1 MRETS
6 QSAQRR
12 WRART
17 SFAVSRPHAS
27 YRMVAELAR
36 TGNLT
41 EQEVGSKL
49 LKPSDVWLSA
59 EQLIQLGIADII
71 F

>member
-1 MRETS
+1 
-6 QSAQRR
+6 
-12 WRART
+12 
-17 SFAVSRPHAS
+17 
-27 YRMVAELAR
+27 MVAELAR
-36 TGNLT
+36 TSKLN
-41 EQEVGSKL
+41 EIEVGSKL